1 MSSVPSLTSL
11 RSRQRGLSM
20 ISVVLLGAF
29 IVGVAAVGSQSV
41 PMFLEYQAV
50 QKAVNKAAGEAS
62 SVAGLRAAFDR
73 AAQIDDI
80 RTISGAD
87 LEVAKDG
94 DGFAA
99 SFDYERE
106 IHLVGPAYLV
116 YRFSGSSKK

>member
-1 MSSVPSLTSL
+1 MSSVPSLTSV

-20 ISVVLLGAF
+20 ISVVLLA
-29 IVGVAAVGSQSV
+29 VVAVAVMAVGSQSV
-41 PMFLEYQAV
+41 PMFLEYQSV

-80 RTISGAD
+80 RTINGAD
-87 LEVAKDG
+87 LEVSKDG
-94 DGFAA
+94 DRFEA

-106 IHLVGPAYLV
+106 IHLGGPAYLV

>member
-1 MSSVPSLTSL
+1 MSSVSRMSSSP
-11 RSRQRGLSM
+11 RRQRGLSL
-20 ISVVLLGAF
+20 ISVVLLA
-29 IVGVAAVGSQSV
+29 VVAVAVMAVGSQSV

-62 SVAGLRAAFDR
+62 SVADLRSSFNR

-87 LEVAKDG
+87 LEVSKDG
-94 DGFAA
+94 DRFEA

-106 IHLVGPAYLV
+106 IHLGGPAYLV

>member
-1 MSSVPSLTSL
+1 MSSVSRMSSSP
-11 RSRQRGLSM
+11 RRQRGLSL
-20 ISVVLLGAF
+20 ISVVLLA
-29 IVGVAAVGSQSV
+29 VVAVAVMAVGSQSV

-106 IHLVGPAYLV
+106 IHLGGPAYLV

>member
-1 MSSVPSLTSL
+1 MSSVSRMSSSP
-11 RSRQRGLSM
+11 RRQRGLSL
-20 ISVVLLGAF
+20 ISVVLLA
-29 IVGVAAVGSQSV
+29 VVAVAVMAVGSQSV

-62 SVAGLRAAFDR
+62 SVADLRSSFDR

-80 RTISGAD
+80 RTINGAD
-87 LEVAKDG
+87 LEVSKDG
-94 DGFAA
+94 DRFEA

-106 IHLVGPAYLV
+106 IHLGGPAYLV

>member
-1 MSSVPSLTSL
+1 MSSVSRMSSSP
-11 RSRQRGLSM
+11 RRQRGLSL
-20 ISVVLLGAF
+20 ISVVLLA
-29 IVGVAAVGSQSV
+29 VVAVAVMAVGSQSV

-62 SVAGLRAAFDR
+62 SVAGLRSSFDR

-87 LEVAKDG
+87 LEVSKDG
-94 DGFAA
+94 DRFEA